1 MLSYRLTLFLSL
13 LLLHLVIS
21 CRTEDGGKNIDGKFS
36 LYTMNKDL
44 RNTIITSNTIDS
56 GNLTIS
62 KNGID
67 IPTQQFDRSI
77 IVKDRHFYFL
87 RAGKFR
93 KYSLGSNGLKEIAQL
108 AMQDQHIENINWL
121 DRDTLLLFTSDN
133 NTNRQLWVY
142 KITVNDFKIN
152 QQQQIKL
159 STSAADFN
167 VLSIGFS
174 TIHQQQ
180 LLVGYTFNKVI
191 NETDFTTIDTLYVAT
206 LDKTTFKLE
215 NIQKDTRST
224 YPGGLNTVQSYSF
237 HDENGNFYFMSCP
250 GIALGNRPSKPTAIF
265 RIDSNSTHIN
275 PTYFF
280 NLTANTRNHAY
291 GMWYLG
297 NSQAIIRSERRDRY
311 TDFSDHH
318 STYQFEYY
326 VVDLISRT
334 TKKLNLPLDKGTRKE
349 SVLVENGK
357 AYIAIDDVKDQH
369 QVWVYD
375 IKSKS
380 IQVGLTLDQATDF
393 IVRIDRLHQF
403 AIDNQYIKK

>member
-1 MLSYRLTLFLSL
+1 MLSNRITLLLYLSL
-13 LLLHLVIS
+13 LYMVLS
-21 CRTEDGGKNIDGKFS
+21 CKTENGGRNIDGKYS
-36 LYTMNKDL
+36 LFTMNKDL
-44 RNTIITSNTIDS
+44 GNTIITSNTIDS
-56 GNLTIS
+56 GNLNIS
-62 KNGID
+62 KSGVD
-67 IPTQQFDRSI
+67 VPTQQFDRSI
-77 IVKDRHFYFL
+77 IIKDRHFYFL
-87 RAGKFR
+87 RAGTFR
-93 KYSLGSNGLKEIAQL
+93 KYTLESNGLKEIAQL
-108 AMQDQHIENINWL
+108 AMPDQHIENINWL
-121 DRDTLLLFTSDN
+121 NQDTLLLFTSDN
-133 NTNRQLWVY
+133 KTNRRLWAY
-142 KITVNDFKIN
+142 KIAVHDFKI
-152 QQQQIKL
+152 QQKREIKL
-159 STSAADFN
+159 PTAAADFN
-167 VLSIGFS
+167 ILSVGFS

-191 NETDFTTIDTLYVAT
+191 NETDFTTIDTLYVAALDETT
-206 LDKTTFKLE
+206 LKLE

-224 YPGGLNTVQSYSF
+224 YPGGVNTVQSYSF

-250 GIALGNRPSKPTAIF
+250 GIALGNSPSKPTAIF
-265 RIDSNSTHIN
+265 RIDSNSSHIN

-297 NSQAIIRSERRDRY
+297 NSQAIIRSERSDRY

-326 VVDLISRT
+326 VVDLISGT
-334 TKKLNLPLDKGTRKE
+334 TSKLNLPFDKGTRKE

-375 IKSKS
+375 IKSKN

-393 IVRIDRLHQF
+393 IVRIDRLH
-403 AIDNQYIKK
+403 

>member
-1 MLSYRLTLFLSL
+1 MLSNRFTLFLSL

-21 CRTEDGGKNIDGKFS
+21 CRTEDEGRNTDGKYS

-44 RNTIITSNTIDS
+44 GNTIITSNTIDS

-77 IVKDRHFYFL
+77 IAKDKHFYFL

-93 KYSLGSNGLKEIAQL
+93 KYTLESNGLKEIAQL

-133 NTNRQLWVY
+133 KTNRRLWVY

-152 QQQQIKL
+152 QQQEVKL
-159 STSAADFN
+159 PSASADFKI
-167 VLSIGFS
+167 LSVGFG
-174 TIHQQQ
+174 TIHQQR
-180 LLVGYTFNKVI
+180 LLIGYTFNKVI
-191 NETDFTTIDTLYVAT
+191 NETDFTTIDTMYIAT
-206 LDKTTFKLE
+206 LDKKTLQLE
-215 NIQKDTRST
+215 NIQKDTRSS
-224 YPGGLNTVQSYSF
+224 YPGGVNTVQSYSF

-250 GIALGNRPSKPTAIF
+250 GIALGNSPSKPTAIF
-265 RIDSNSTHIN
+265 RIDNNSPHIN
-275 PTYFF
+275 PTYFL
-280 NLTANTRNHAY
+280 NLTAKTHNHAY

-297 NSQAIIRSERRDRY
+297 NNQAIIRSERRDRY

-326 VVDLISRT
+326 VVDLISQT
-334 TKKLNLPLDKGTRKE
+334 TTKLNLPFDKGTRKE

-357 AYIAIDDVKDQH
+357 AYITIDDAKDQH
-369 QVWVYD
+369 QVWIYD
-375 IKSKS
+375 IKSKD

-393 IVRIDRLHQF
+393 IVRIDRLH
-403 AIDNQYIKK
+403 